1 MWPVRFQN
9 KVRRVPGPGIPAG
22 GRDLPALVRRAYNAG
37 GGQRGVLRRGP
48 VVPVP
53 TCRGEPVSRFPF
65 FVPDKTDL
73 AILNG
78 LQDDL
83 PLISRPWN
91 AIAGQLGITET
102 EILGRMQ
109 RLEEAGIIRGISP
122 VLESRH
128 LGLHAA
134 TLVALHVP
142 YERTEEIAA
151 IISSYP
157 EVSHNF
163 QRDHYFNIWFTV
175 AARNRESIRKV
186 LKEILER
193 TGIPALDALDL
204 PTVKKIKIDV
214 RFSFLPAQSGEVP
227 HGSD

>member
-1 MWPVRFQN
+1 MS
-9 KVRRVPGPGIPAG
+9 
-22 GRDLPALVRRAYNAG
+22 D
-37 GGQRGVLRRGP
+37 
-48 VVPVP
+48 
-53 TCRGEPVSRFPF
+53 PF
-65 FVPDKTDL
+65 RPDQPDL
-73 AILNG
+73 AILNA

-83 PLISRPWN
+83 SLVSRPWK
-91 AIAGQLGITET
+91 AIAEQLNITET
-102 EILGRMQ
+102 EIISRMN
-109 RLEEAGIIRGISP
+109 RLKDAGIIRGISP

-134 TLVALHVP
+134 TLVALRVP
-142 YERTEEIAA
+142 EDRVDEIAA

-163 QRDHYFNIWFTV
+163 QRDHEYSVWFTI
-175 AARNRESIRKV
+175 AAQNGEEIQRV
-186 LKEILER
+186 LNEILDR
-193 TGIPALDALDL
+193 TGIPASDALDL

>member
-1 MWPVRFQN
+1 VSS
-9 KVRRVPGPGIPAG
+9 
-22 GRDLPALVRRAYNAG
+22 PALF
-37 GGQRGVLRRGP
+37 
-48 VVPVP
+48 
-53 TCRGEPVSRFPF
+53 EP
-65 FVPDKTDL
+65 DQTDL
-73 AILNG
+73 AILNV

-83 PLISRPWN
+83 PLVSRPWN
-91 AIAGQLGITET
+91 TMAGRLGIQET
-102 EILGRMQ
+102 EILRRME

-134 TLVALHVP
+134 TLIALRVP
-142 YERTEEIAA
+142 EERVDEIAS

-163 QRDHYFNIWFTV
+163 QRDHHYSLWFTI
-175 AARNRESIRKV
+175 AAQNGEGIQRV
-186 LKEILER
+186 LHEILER
-193 TGIPALDALDL
+193 SGISASDALDL

-214 RFSFLPAQSGEVP
+214 RFSFLPAQSGEGP